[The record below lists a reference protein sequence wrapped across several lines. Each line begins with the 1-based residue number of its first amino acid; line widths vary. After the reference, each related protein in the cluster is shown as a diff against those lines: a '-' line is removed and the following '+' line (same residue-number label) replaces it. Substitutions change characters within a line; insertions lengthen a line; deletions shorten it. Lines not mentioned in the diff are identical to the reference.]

1 MGELKSAFDIA
12 MEKAERLG
20 KAPPE
25 ETKRRDLLPQGEEL
39 AARYLKGEGNLI
51 AELSKYD
58 EEARAYVARGAMEV
72 LLRSIDLPR
81 NDQAKRINRRAMEG
95 LKSLKQDKGGV
106 ENAYTKL
113 RHLFKHYEEEGAE
126 QRGQAY
132 QRLKNDF
139 EQRLRQ
145 EAMRRGVRE
154 VDINVE
160 GQPQFQQQWRMMLT
174 QLDSQYRALLEQ
186 YKREIEG
193 IA

>member
-58 EEARAYVARGAMEV
+58 EEARDYVARGAMEV

-126 QRGQAY
+126 QRSQAY
-132 QRLKNDF
+132 HRLKNDF

>member
-126 QRGQAY
+126 QRSQAY
-132 QRLKNDF
+132 HRLKNDF

-145 EAMRRGVRE
+145 EAMKRGVRE